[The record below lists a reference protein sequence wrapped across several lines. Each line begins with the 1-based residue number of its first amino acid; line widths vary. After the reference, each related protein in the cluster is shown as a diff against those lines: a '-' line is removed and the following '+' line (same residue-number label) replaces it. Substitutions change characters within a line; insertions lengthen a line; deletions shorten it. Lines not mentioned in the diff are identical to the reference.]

1 MDASL
6 NKTILENNILAILFC
21 DEAVELSKSMHLEED
36 FHLRRL
42 WQILE
47 DLDNKKVSDIEDKI
61 SAFLKDE
68 LYKSIVN
75 NHKNTVT
82 YWKKL
87 FNRWQTMNALPEYT
101 YQGDI
106 DKIIDQ
112 RITDELK
119 LEFLVTFKDFE
130 EIYQI
135 WLPEDV
141 VITELCKNDFQAF
154 CPIHPE
160 EREIYT
166 LNEELDIDS
175 IEADIPPLESEL
187 EAMLNNCNL
196 DERNSTPLN
205 DEQIE
210 STQSNARLENLTNRM
225 ENLNTYKNILTYAMF
240 TNEFTKRELTNHL
253 YLLFQNNNNNVLLPN
268 IQLSID
274 LTTELQHSL
283 EIQLNMIEKIMQVNN
298 NRSC

>member
-1 MDASL
+1 
-6 NKTILENNILAILFC
+6 
-21 DEAVELSKSMHLEED
+21 
-36 FHLRRL
+36 
-42 WQILE
+42 
-47 DLDNKKVSDIEDKI
+47 
-61 SAFLKDE
+61 
-68 LYKSIVN
+68 
-75 NHKNTVT
+75 
-82 YWKKL
+82 
-87 FNRWQTMNALPEYT
+87 MNALPEYT

-141 VITELCKNDFQAF
+141 VITELCKNDYQAF
-154 CPIHPE
+154 YPISPE

-225 ENLNTYKNILTYAMF
+225 DNLNTYKNILTYAM
-240 TNEFTKRELTNHL
+240 L
-253 YLLFQNNNNNVLLPN
+253 QMSS
-268 IQLSID
+268 LS
-274 LTTELQHSL
+274 E
-283 EIQLNMIEKIMQVNN
+283 N
-298 NRSC
+298 